1 MRLQV
6 DTLRNAAMPFLRTL
20 LCLALLLAAAPA
32 PATTRQDLGDLVAE
46 RNRRA
51 EKLPDSTRVLR
62 NYAYGPDARQKLDV
76 YRADG
81 PVRDAPVIVMV
92 HGGGWITG
100 DKALT
105 GVVGAKAVRWLDRGF
120 LFVSVNY
127 RFVPNVDV
135 PAQADDVARAL
146 AVVQAKARDWGGDPE
161 RIVLMGHSAGGHL
174 VALLAADPARWRA
187 TGLKPWLGTV
197 SLDSGV
203 YDIEALMRQRHFAL
217 YDTAFG
223 GDPATWTAISP
234 TAALRPDA
242 TPLLAVCSRGRLD
255 GSCAHARAYA
265 DRARALGVRVEVL
278 PEPLSHG
285 DINGQLGYPSS
296 YTTAVEHFMGTLDAE
311 VARRLAK

>member
-1 MRLQV
+1 MSPTR
-6 DTLRNAAMPFLRTL
+6 AL

-32 PATTRQDLGDLVAE
+32 PAREDPDDLADM
-46 RNRRA
+46 RNLRE

-81 PVRDAPVIVMV
+81 PVHDAPVIVMV

-100 DKALT
+100 DKGLP
-105 GVVGAKAVRWLDRGF
+105 GVVGAKGVRWLAHGF

-127 RFVPNVDV
+127 RFVPHVDV
-135 PAQADDVARAL
+135 PAQAGDVARAL
-146 AVVQAKARDWGGDPE
+146 AVVQAKARDWGGDPD

-174 VALLAADPARWRA
+174 AALLAEDPARWKA

-223 GDPATWTAISP
+223 NDPATWTAISP
-234 TAALRPDA
+234 AASIKADA
-242 TPLLAVCSRGRLD
+242 TPLLAVCSRGRVD
-255 GSCAHARAYA
+255 QSCAHARDYA

-285 DINGQLGYPSS
+285 DINGQLGHPSS
-296 YTTAVEHFMGTLDAE
+296 YTSLVEHFLGSLDPE
-311 VARRLAK
+311 IARRLDTSR